1 MNFSFPTIKMGG
13 GRERV
18 RYIEADGRTVRE
30 RDMDIDTEYERE
42 RMMAVT

>member
-1 MNFSFPTIKMGG
+1 MG

-30 RDMDIDTEYERE
+30 RERYGY
-42 RMMAVT
+42 RHRI